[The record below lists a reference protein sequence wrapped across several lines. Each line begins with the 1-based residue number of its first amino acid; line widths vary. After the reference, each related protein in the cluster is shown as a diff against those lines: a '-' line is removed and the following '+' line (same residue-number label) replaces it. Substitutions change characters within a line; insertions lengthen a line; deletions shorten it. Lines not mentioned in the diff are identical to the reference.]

1 MFMIVGFPWTVP
13 SAHVELTG
21 INRPAARPRETPL
34 TAAQADQD
42 RKILTSSKA

>member
-21 INRPAARPRETPL
+21 INRPATRPHETTR

-42 RKILTSSKA
+42 RKILASSNA